1 MEKNTVIIILV
12 IVLAVIVLNKE
23 SFIIT
28 TNEDKLATNIY
39 FDAST
44 NLLKY
49 GVDKNNMNFEA
60 AAKDASGN
68 TLYIVADTL
77 TSDQMAGTNYVS
89 SPTIKLY
96 KDSTKKDLV
105 STYLFGAPAAEEE
118 ENLSFNAENPWI
130 LYPVITAGVC
140 TLLCLICTFMWF
152 SARKSS
158 SS

>member
-1 MEKNTVIIILV
+1 MNKTTAIIILV

-28 TNEDKLATNIY
+28 TNENKLATNIY

-44 NLLKY
+44 NLLK
-49 GVDKNNMNFEA
+49 VDKNNMNFEA

-77 TSDQMAGTNYVS
+77 KSDQMAGTNYVS

-105 STYLFGAPAAEEE
+105 STYLFGAPATAEEE
-118 ENLSFNAENPWI
+118 DLSFNAENPWI
-130 LYPVITAGVC
+130 LYPVIAAGVC

-152 SARKSS
+152 SARK
-158 SS
+158 